1 MGTPRYKYLRRL
13 AFVLNSFQK
22 DRPQVNIRLARD
34 FINPQASQ
42 NMLQLL
48 LYRCTRSEQSIR
60 PLHKLARGRTTQN
73 QTKRERLSESIL
85 WGILHNQVSKL
96 LPRYF
101 VSLFQ
106 GLRA

>member
-1 MGTPRYKYLRRL
+1 ML

-22 DRPQVNIRLARD
+22 DRPLVNIRLARD
-34 FINPQASQ
+34 FINAQASH

-48 LYRCTRSEQSIR
+48 LYHCTRSEQSTR
-60 PLHKLARGRTTQN
+60 PLQELARGKTTQK
-73 QTKRERLSESIL
+73 QSKRERLSESIL

-96 LPRYF
+96 LARYF
-101 VSLFQ
+101 VSLFR